1 MPDSGEPPYSAVR
14 NLRHNGRPNLAL
26 RRNMALNSGTRK
38 AAGAHRIARA
48 PAVLLAARE
57 PLLVHSISTM
67 LEPNGV
73 AVLAADSPEIAL
85 RVARLE
91 HPDLILVDNEGY
103 ASGGIEV
110 CRQLRHEPH
119 VGPHTPI
126 LLASSAHPT
135 RPERLAAL
143 RAGAWDV
150 LDKPLDLEE
159 TLLRINAYVRPKLV
173 ADVAIADALVDPDTG
188 LYNVQGLA
196 RVARELG
203 HLAVRQHLAL
213 ACVVAWAHEPAGGK
227 ANGGQGAAARCL
239 RVLRATT
246 RSADV
251 LGRLSPL
258 EFGLVAP
265 ATDLEGARRV
275 ARRLERAA
283 ADLPL
288 EAGEAPIELRIGY
301 DAVTNMAYTP
311 TDALELLGRA
321 TARARGPARSAP

>member
-1 MPDSGEPPYSAVR
+1 MAIASVSR
-14 NLRHNGRPNLAL
+14 NTTGP
-26 RRNMALNSGTRK
+26 
-38 AAGAHRIARA
+38 HRLARA

-57 PLLVHSISTM
+57 PLLVRSIATM
-67 LEPNGV
+67 LETNGV
-73 AVLAADSPEIAL
+73 ALLAADSPDVAL

-103 ASGGIEV
+103 GNGGIEA
-110 CRQLRHEPH
+110 CRQFRHEPH

-126 LLASSAHPT
+126 LLAATAHPT

-150 LDKPLDLEE
+150 LDKPLDPEE

-173 ADVAIADALVDPDTG
+173 ADVAIAEALVDSDTG

-196 RVARELG
+196 RLARELG

-213 ACVVAWAHEPAGGK
+213 ACVVAWAHEAAGGE
-227 ANGGQGAAARCL
+227 ANGRQGAAARCT
-239 RVLRATT
+239 RVLRAVT

-251 LGRLSPL
+251 LGRLAPL

-265 ATDLEGARRV
+265 ATDLEGARRL

-283 ADLPL
+283 ADLPR
-288 EAGEAPIELRIGY
+288 EEGEAPIELRVGY

-321 TARARGPARSAP
+321 AARARGAAGTAP

>member
-1 MPDSGEPPYSAVR
+1 MGIDSVMYSAPAPR
-14 NLRHNGRPNLAL
+14 SRHA
-26 RRNMALNSGTRK
+26 T
-38 AAGAHRIARA
+38 RA

-57 PLLVHSISTM
+57 ASLVRALATM

-73 AVLAADSPEIAL
+73 ALLPADAPDVAL

-91 HPDLILVDNEGY
+91 HPDLILVDGDGL
-103 ASGGIEV
+103 SGGGIEI

-126 LLASSAHPT
+126 LLVAATHPT

-150 LDKPLDLEE
+150 LDKPLDPEE
-159 TLLRINAYVRPKLV
+159 TLLRINAYVRPKLA
-173 ADVAIADALVDPDTG
+173 ADVAAADALVDPDTG

-196 RVARELG
+196 RLARELG

-213 ACVVAWAHEPAGGK
+213 ACVTVWARPADEPATP
-227 ANGGQGAAARCL
+227 ARVWSQSDAAEGALMRCVRLL
-239 RVLRATT
+239 RSST

-251 LGRLSPL
+251 LGRLAPF
-258 EFGLVAP
+258 EFGVVAP
-265 ATDLEGARRV
+265 ATDLEGARHL

-283 ADLPL
+283 TELPS
-288 EAGEAPIELRIGY
+288 EEGETSVALRIGY

-321 TARARGPARSAP
+321 TARARGSGDRAP